1 MRRAAVIAGAAIFAG
16 RALCGQ
22 DGPIPQG
29 RAPEWGIAAG
39 YGIPFDVGP
48 GDSREHQVVVSPSA
62 GFRLGSRFELVA
74 SATYERYLTPGGYFA
89 GLLPLGARYSLGS
102 GDWLP
107 YAGLGVGFGWTDLEI
122 EEISRRFNFRIEAA
136 VGLRARVDGRS
147 AWTLEVRYQ
156 HTSNAGTSFPNYGL
170 NSMVF
175 LGGWRFR

>member
-1 MRRAAVIAGAAIFAG
+1 VIAGAAIFVG
-16 RALCGQ
+16 GTLCGE
-22 DGPIPQG
+22 DGLIPPG
-29 RAPEWGIAAG
+29 RPPEWGIAAG

-48 GDSREHQVVVSPSA
+48 GDSREHQVVVSPSV
-62 GFRLGSRFELVA
+62 GFGLTSRLELVA
-74 SATYERYLTPGGYFA
+74 AATYERYLTPVGDFA
-89 GLLPLGARYSLGS
+89 GLLPLGARYTLLS

-170 NSMVF
+170 NSIAF
-175 LGGWRFR
+175 LAGWRFR